1 MTHMKKNFSKRIAA
15 AVTALVLSLMLS
27 ICAVAAPSASI
38 TPDEAKQAALDH
50 AQLTAEQVVF
60 TQAKLDYD
68 DGRAVYDIE
77 FYSGNKE
84 YDYEI
89 DANSGKVLEFDYDIE
104 NFDISSVQVKLSLDE
119 AKAVALKNA
128 KLSENDVVFTK
139 AKLDYDDG
147 RAVYDIEF
155 YSGNKE
161 YDYEIDAN
169 TGKILDRDIEYKV
182 SFFSRI
188 VDFFKNMFSGKSGT
202 VSTPPAAADVTV
214 EATST
219 ASQEKPAASN
229 RITLE
234 EAKKVALDD
243 AKLTAADVTFT
254 KAKLDYD
261 DGRAVYDIEF
271 YSGAKEYDYE
281 IDAATGRILEKD
293 IDRND
298 DVNAPTEGQDSQTYI
313 TAEQAKAAALSAAG
327 FSASEVRGLKAEFD
341 FDDGRAVYEVEF
353 KKGIFE
359 YDYEIDAVSGKV
371 LKAEKE
377 AD

>member
-1 MTHMKKNFSKRIAA
+1 MKKNFSKRIAA
-15 AVTALVLSLMLS
+15 AVTALVLSLVLS

-298 DVNAPTEGQDSQTYI
+298 DVNTPTEGQDSQTYI

-359 YDYEIDAVSGKV
+359 YDYDIDAVSGKV

>member
-1 MTHMKKNFSKRIAA
+1 MKKNFSKRIAA

-271 YSGAKEYDYE
+271 DSGAKEYDYE

-359 YDYEIDAVSGKV
+359 YDYDIDAVSGKV

>member
-1 MTHMKKNFSKRIAA
+1 MKKNFSKRIAA

-293 IDRND
+293 IDIND

>member
-1 MTHMKKNFSKRIAA
+1 MKKNFSKRIAA

-298 DVNAPTEGQDSQTYI
+298 DVNTPSAGQDSQTYI

-359 YDYEIDAVSGKV
+359 YDYDIDAVSGKV

>member
-1 MTHMKKNFSKRIAA
+1 MKKNFSKRIAA
-15 AVTALVLSLMLS
+15 AATALVLSLVLS

-50 AQLTAEQVVF
+50 AKLTAEQVVF

-89 DANSGKVLEFDYDIE
+89 DAASGKVLEFDYDIE

-214 EATST
+214 EATSA

-229 RITLE
+229 RITLDQ
-234 EAKKVALDD
+234 AKKVALDD
-243 AKLTAADVTFT
+243 AKLTASDVTFT

-271 YSGAKEYDYE
+271 YSGVKEYDYE

-293 IDRND
+293 IDIND
-298 DVNAPTEGQDSQTYI
+298 DVNAPSEGQGSQTYI

-359 YDYEIDAVSGKV
+359 YEYDIDAVSGKV

>member
-1 MTHMKKNFSKRIAA
+1 MKKNFSKRIAA

-50 AQLTAEQVVF
+50 AKLTAEQVVF

-293 IDRND
+293 IDIND

-353 KKGIFE
+353 KKGVFE
-359 YDYEIDAVSGKV
+359 YDYDIDAVSGKV

>member
-327 FSASEVRGLKAEFD
+327 FSVSEVRGLKAEFD

-359 YDYEIDAVSGKV
+359 YDYDIDAVSGKV

>member
-1 MTHMKKNFSKRIAA
+1 MKKNFSKRIAA

-293 IDRND
+293 IDIND

-359 YDYEIDAVSGKV
+359 YDYDIDAVSGKV

>member
-1 MTHMKKNFSKRIAA
+1 MKKNFSKRIAA
-15 AVTALVLSLMLS
+15 AATALVLSLVLS

-293 IDRND
+293 IDIND

-353 KKGIFE
+353 KKGVFE
-359 YDYEIDAVSGKV
+359 YDYDIDAVSGKV

>member
-1 MTHMKKNFSKRIAA
+1 MKKNFSKRIAA

-89 DANSGKVLEFDYDIE
+89 DAASGKVLEFDHDIE

-293 IDRND
+293 IDIND
-298 DVNAPTEGQDSQTYI
+298 DVNAPSEGQGSQTYI

-359 YDYEIDAVSGKV
+359 YDYDIDAVSGKV

>member
-89 DANSGKVLEFDYDIE
+89 DAASGKVLEFDHDIE

-243 AKLTAADVTFT
+243 AKLTATDVTFT

-359 YDYEIDAVSGKV
+359 YDYDIDAVSGKV

>member
-293 IDRND
+293 IDIND

>member
-1 MTHMKKNFSKRIAA
+1 MKKNFSKRIAA

-50 AQLTAEQVVF
+50 AKLTAEQVVF

-359 YDYEIDAVSGKV
+359 YDYDIDAVSGKV

>member
-1 MTHMKKNFSKRIAA
+1 MKKNFSKRIAA

-50 AQLTAEQVVF
+50 AKLTAEQVVF

-139 AKLDYDDG
+139 AKLGYDDG

-188 VDFFKNMFSGKSGT
+188 VNFFKNMFSGKSGT
-202 VSTPPAAADVTV
+202 VSTPPAAADATV

-293 IDRND
+293 IDIND

-359 YDYEIDAVSGKV
+359 YDYDIDAVSGKV

>member
-1 MTHMKKNFSKRIAA
+1 MKKNFSKRIAA
-15 AVTALVLSLMLS
+15 AATALVLSLVLS

-89 DANSGKVLEFDYDIE
+89 DAASGKVLEFDHDIE

-155 YSGNKE
+155 YSGNRE

-182 SFFSRI
+182 SLFSRI

-234 EAKKVALDD
+234 QAKKVALDD
-243 AKLTAADVTFT
+243 AKLTAADVTFI

-293 IDRND
+293 IDIND
-298 DVNAPTEGQDSQTYI
+298 DVNAPSEGQGSQTYI

-359 YDYEIDAVSGKV
+359 YDYDIDAVSGKV

>member
-229 RITLE
+229 SITLE

-293 IDRND
+293 IDIND

>member
-50 AQLTAEQVVF
+50 AQLTAEQVIF

-89 DANSGKVLEFDYDIE
+89 DANSGKVLECDYDIE

-293 IDRND
+293 IDIND

>member
-1 MTHMKKNFSKRIAA
+1 MKKNFSKRIAA

-293 IDRND
+293 IDIND

-341 FDDGRAVYEVEF
+341 VDNGRAVYEVEF

-359 YDYEIDAVSGKV
+359 YDYDIDAVSGKV

>member
-1 MTHMKKNFSKRIAA
+1 MKKNFSKRIAA

-359 YDYEIDAVSGKV
+359 YDYDIDAVSGKV

>member
-1 MTHMKKNFSKRIAA
+1 MKKNFSKRIAA

-50 AQLTAEQVVF
+50 AKLTAEQVVF

-327 FSASEVRGLKAEFD
+327 FSASEVRGLKVEFD

-359 YDYEIDAVSGKV
+359 YDYDIDAVSGKV

>member
-1 MTHMKKNFSKRIAA
+1 MKKNFSKRIAA
-15 AVTALVLSLMLS
+15 AATALVLSLVLS

-89 DANSGKVLEFDYDIE
+89 DAASGKVLEFDHDIE

-182 SFFSRI
+182 SLFSRI

-219 ASQEKPAASN
+219 ASQEKSAASN
-229 RITLE
+229 RITLDQ
-234 EAKKVALDD
+234 AKKVALDD
-243 AKLTAADVTFT
+243 AKLTATDVTFT

-293 IDRND
+293 IDIND
-298 DVNAPTEGQDSQTYI
+298 DANAPSEGQGSQTYI

-359 YDYEIDAVSGKV
+359 YDYDIDAVSGKV

>member
-1 MTHMKKNFSKRIAA
+1 MKKNFSKRIAA

-353 KKGIFE
+353 KKGVFE
-359 YDYEIDAVSGKV
+359 YDYDIDAVSGKV

>member
-1 MTHMKKNFSKRIAA
+1 MKKNFSKRIAA

-50 AQLTAEQVVF
+50 AKLTAEQVVF

-261 DGRAVYDIEF
+261 DGRAAYDIEF

-293 IDRND
+293 IDIND

-359 YDYEIDAVSGKV
+359 YDYDIDAVSGKV

>member
-1 MTHMKKNFSKRIAA
+1 MKKNFSKRIAA
-15 AVTALVLSLMLS
+15 AATALVLSLVLS

-89 DANSGKVLEFDYDIE
+89 DAASGKVLEFDYDIE

-202 VSTPPAAADVTV
+202 VSTPPAAADVTA
-214 EATST
+214 EATSA

-243 AKLTAADVTFT
+243 AKLTATDVTFT

-261 DGRAVYDIEF
+261 DGRAVYEIEF

-293 IDRND
+293 IDIND
-298 DVNAPTEGQDSQTYI
+298 DVNAPSEGQGSQTYI
-313 TAEQAKAAALSAAG
+313 TAEQARAAALSAAG

-359 YDYEIDAVSGKV
+359 YDYDIDAVSGKV

>member
-60 TQAKLDYD
+60 TQ
-68 DGRAVYDIE
+68 
-77 FYSGNKE
+77 
-84 YDYEI
+84 
-89 DANSGKVLEFDYDIE
+89 
-104 NFDISSVQVKLSLDE
+104 
-119 AKAVALKNA
+119 
-128 KLSENDVVFTK
+128 

-359 YDYEIDAVSGKV
+359 YDYDIDAVSGKV

>member
-1 MTHMKKNFSKRIAA
+1 MKKNFSKRIAA
-15 AVTALVLSLMLS
+15 AVTALVLSLVLS

-104 NFDISSVQVKLSLDE
+104 NFDISSAQVKLSLDE

-293 IDRND
+293 IDIND

-353 KKGIFE
+353 KKGVFE
-359 YDYEIDAVSGKV
+359 YDYDIDAVSGKV

>member
-1 MTHMKKNFSKRIAA
+1 MKKNFSKRIAA
-15 AVTALVLSLMLS
+15 AATALVLSLVLS

-89 DANSGKVLEFDYDIE
+89 DAASGKVLEFDHDIE

-155 YSGNKE
+155 YSGNRE

-243 AKLTAADVTFT
+243 AKLTATDVTFT

-271 YSGAKEYDYE
+271 YSGTKEYDYE
-281 IDAATGRILEKD
+281 IDAATGRILDKD
-293 IDRND
+293 IDIND
-298 DVNAPTEGQDSQTYI
+298 DVNAPSEGQGSQTYI

-359 YDYEIDAVSGKV
+359 YDYDIDAVSGKV

>member
-1 MTHMKKNFSKRIAA
+1 MKKNFSKRIAA

-50 AQLTAEQVVF
+50 AKLTAEQVIF

-104 NFDISSVQVKLSLDE
+104 NFDISSAQVKLSLDE

-188 VDFFKNMFSGKSGT
+188 VNFFKNMFSGKSGT

-293 IDRND
+293 IDIND

-353 KKGIFE
+353 KKGVFE
-359 YDYEIDAVSGKV
+359 YDYDIDAVSGKV

>member
-15 AVTALVLSLMLS
+15 AATALVLSLVLS

-50 AQLTAEQVVF
+50 AKLTAEQVVF

-89 DANSGKVLEFDYDIE
+89 DAASGKVLEFDYDIE

-219 ASQEKPAASN
+219 ASQEKSAASN
-229 RITLE
+229 RITLDQ
-234 EAKKVALDD
+234 AKKVALDD
-243 AKLTAADVTFT
+243 AKLTATDVTFT

-293 IDRND
+293 IDIND
-298 DVNAPTEGQDSQTYI
+298 DANAPSEGQGSQTYI

-359 YDYEIDAVSGKV
+359 YDYDIDAVSGKV

>member
-1 MTHMKKNFSKRIAA
+1 MKKNFSKRIAA

-293 IDRND
+293 IDIND

-327 FSASEVRGLKAEFD
+327 FSASEVRGLKAELD

-359 YDYEIDAVSGKV
+359 YDYDIDAVSGKV

>member
-1 MTHMKKNFSKRIAA
+1 MKKNFSKRIAA
-15 AVTALVLSLMLS
+15 AATALVLSLVLS

-89 DANSGKVLEFDYDIE
+89 DAASGKVLEFDYDIE

-214 EATST
+214 EATSA

-243 AKLTAADVTFT
+243 AKLTATDVTFT

-261 DGRAVYDIEF
+261 DGRAVYEIEF
-271 YSGAKEYDYE
+271 YSGVKEYDYE

-293 IDRND
+293 IDIND
-298 DVNAPTEGQDSQTYI
+298 DVNAPSEGQGSQTYI

-359 YDYEIDAVSGKV
+359 YDYDIDAVSGKV

>member
-1 MTHMKKNFSKRIAA
+1 MKKNFSKRIAA

-50 AQLTAEQVVF
+50 AKLTAEQVVF

-89 DANSGKVLEFDYDIE
+89 DANSGKVLECDYDIE

-293 IDRND
+293 IDIND

-359 YDYEIDAVSGKV
+359 YDYDIDAVSGKV

>member
-50 AQLTAEQVVF
+50 AKLTAEQVIF

-293 IDRND
+293 IDIND

-359 YDYEIDAVSGKV
+359 YDYDIDAVSGKV

>member
-1 MTHMKKNFSKRIAA
+1 MKKNFSKRIAA

-50 AQLTAEQVVF
+50 AKLTAEQVVF

-128 KLSENDVVFTK
+128 KLSENDAVFTK

-293 IDRND
+293 IDIND

-353 KKGIFE
+353 KKGVFE
-359 YDYEIDAVSGKV
+359 YDYDIDAVSGKV

>member
-89 DANSGKVLEFDYDIE
+89 DANSGKVLEFDYDME

-293 IDRND
+293 IDIND

-359 YDYEIDAVSGKV
+359 YDYDIDAVSGKV

>member
-1 MTHMKKNFSKRIAA
+1 MKKNFSKRIAA
-15 AVTALVLSLMLS
+15 AATALVLSLVLS

-50 AQLTAEQVVF
+50 AKLTAEQVVF

-89 DANSGKVLEFDYDIE
+89 DAVSGKVLEFDYDIE

-214 EATST
+214 EATSA

-229 RITLE
+229 RITLDQ
-234 EAKKVALDD
+234 AKKVALDD
-243 AKLTAADVTFT
+243 AKLTATDVTFT

-271 YSGAKEYDYE
+271 YSGVKEYDYE

-293 IDRND
+293 IDIND
-298 DVNAPTEGQDSQTYI
+298 DVNAPSEGQGSQTYI

-359 YDYEIDAVSGKV
+359 YEYDIDAVSGKV

>member
-1 MTHMKKNFSKRIAA
+1 MKKNFSKRIAA
-15 AVTALVLSLMLS
+15 AATALVLSLVLS

-182 SFFSRI
+182 SLFSRI

-219 ASQEKPAASN
+219 ASQEKSAASN
-229 RITLE
+229 RITLDQ
-234 EAKKVALDD
+234 AKKVALDD
-243 AKLTAADVTFT
+243 AKLTATDVTFT

-293 IDRND
+293 IDIND
-298 DVNAPTEGQDSQTYI
+298 DANAPSEGQGSQTYI

-359 YDYEIDAVSGKV
+359 YDYDIDAVSGKV

>member
-50 AQLTAEQVVF
+50 AKLTAEQVVF

-341 FDDGRAVYEVEF
+341 FDNGRAVYEVEF

-359 YDYEIDAVSGKV
+359 YDYDIDAVSGKV

>member
-1 MTHMKKNFSKRIAA
+1 MKKNFSKRIAA

-89 DANSGKVLEFDYDIE
+89 DAASGKVLEFDYDIE

-182 SFFSRI
+182 SFFGRI

-214 EATST
+214 EATSA

-243 AKLTAADVTFT
+243 AKLTATDVTFT

-271 YSGAKEYDYE
+271 YSGVKEYDYE

-293 IDRND
+293 IGIND
-298 DVNAPTEGQDSQTYI
+298 DVNAPSEGQGSQTYI

-359 YDYEIDAVSGKV
+359 YDYDIDAVSGKV

>member
-1 MTHMKKNFSKRIAA
+1 MKKNFSKRIAA

-271 YSGAKEYDYE
+271 DSGAKEYDYE

-293 IDRND
+293 IDIND

-359 YDYEIDAVSGKV
+359 YDYDIDAVSGKV